1 LSIENS
7 EAAPSVPDGGPEP
20 QTPPAPKPQPAPP
33 QPQPVELVTTESGHT
48 ARFRI
53 FNKIER
59 ARNSKV
65 LLYVTGDRPG
75 METQIGPD
83 VDDIFVEHLDSF
95 WPAQKITLIL
105 YTTGGNTA
113 TAWRLINLL
122 RTFCDDLE
130 IIVMVK
136 AHSAGTLMCLGANR
150 IIMSK
155 QSTLGPIDPSLTSAL
170 NPQIPGGN
178 PQQRAP
184 VSVEAVQGYLDVAKD
199 IGISDSSSLA
209 TILTHLS
216 SQIHPLV
223 LGQIFRTRTQ
233 IRALAKRL
241 LVHQRIDD
249 EKKEKI
255 IGFLCSD
262 SGSHDH
268 TINRREARELGLEIE
283 TPSEEFYK
291 IIRSLYH
298 DISRA
303 LKLRERFTTDTE
315 VGSRPAVRYC
325 VRRGLIESAKHG
337 SHQFVSEG
345 TLTKV
350 YVPQP
355 GGPPAVGFHDNR
367 VFEGWRREG

>member
-1 LSIENS
+1 MSI
-7 EAAPSVPDGGPEP
+7 
-20 QTPPAPKPQPAPP
+20 PPVGT
-33 QPQPVELVTTESGHT
+33 PQPVPQQPPHVATESDHATRKGILEQI
-48 ARFRI
+48 A
-53 FNKIER
+53 KER
-59 ARNSKV
+59 GSKV

-83 VDDIFVEHLDSF
+83 VDDIFVEHLDAF
-95 WPAQKITLIL
+95 WPAEKITLIL

-136 AHSAGTLMCLGANR
+136 ALSAGTLMCLGANR

-170 NPQIPGGN
+170 NPQVPGGN

-184 VSVEAVQGYLDVAKD
+184 VSVEAVQGYIDVAKE
-199 IGISDSSSLA
+199 IGVSDSASLA
-209 TILTHLS
+209 SVLTHLS

-233 IRALAKRL
+233 IRTLAKKL
-241 LVHQRIDD
+241 LVHQKLDD
-249 EKKEKI
+249 EKKERI

-268 TINRREARELGLEIE
+268 TINRREARELGLAIE
-283 TPSEEFYK
+283 TPSEEFYG
-291 IIRSLYH
+291 IIRNLYH
-298 DISRA
+298 SVSRT
-303 LKLRERFTTDTE
+303 LKLRERFTPDTE
-315 VGSRPAVRYC
+315 VGANASIRYTI
-325 VRRGLIESAKHG
+325 RRGLIESSEHG

-345 TLTKV
+345 TLTRV
-350 YVPQP
+350 NVQQP
-355 GGPPAVGFHDNR
+355 GGPPAIGFQDNR
-367 VFEGWRREG
+367 VFEGWRRESK